1 MRTWLVA
8 IREKQNMSQAE
19 LARRVGISQPSMFEI
34 EKGYTTP
41 KPENAKK
48 IADILGFPWTR
59 FYE

>member
-19 LARRVGISQPSMFEI
+19 IARRVGISQPSMCAI
-34 EKGYTTP
+34 EKGYNTP
-41 KPENAKK
+41 RPETAKK